1 LILSRQ
7 APKPI
12 GEREEVTTAED
23 ISRAEMEQW
32 DEKFAKS
39 TVVESEESTETA
51 RDVDS

>member
-12 GEREEVTTAED
+12 GEREEVTTED